1 MEAFFSAPEGVQSLP
16 LLQGDFACGQRKDTT
31 GRGLRGDFASGVR
44 GTITPLPRHAGDF
57 AAGVRSRVCVTVR
70 AGDFARGVRTADADA
85 NA

>member
-1 MEAFFSAPEGVQSLP
+1 MEAFFSAPERVQSAP

-44 GTITPLPRHAGDF
+44 GTMTPLPRHTGDF
-57 AAGVRSRVCVTVR
+57 AAGARSGVYVTVR
-70 AGDFARGVRTADADA
+70 AGDFARGLRTADVDA